1 MITADIIVLVGC
13 ILFVLIGAMV
23 GFGKGL
29 KFFTSGIFG
38 IIISVFV
45 CYLIFGFVLDWDAVR
60 NLLDKF
66 NDWLKDSGDVGTF
79 FADIHTDRILLAIVL
94 FIIVQ
99 ILRIIIVKII
109 KGIVEI
115 DNILFKIINKILGA
129 VFFFAVALAILLI
142 VFQIVA
148 WIGGDTAANFA
159 SELKDSIFKL
169 DDLFANNPLKAIF
182 EK

>member
-129 VFFFAVALAILLI
+129 AFFFAVALAILLI

-159 SELKDSIFKL
+159 SELEDSIFKL

>member
-38 IIISVFV
+38 IIISAFV
-45 CYLIFGFVLDWDAVR
+45 CYLIFGFVLNWGVV
-60 NLLDKF
+60 
-66 NDWLKDSGDVGTF
+66 GD
-79 FADIHTDRILLAIVL
+79 LLAKFHIDKIVLAVVL
-94 FIIVQ
+94 FIIIQ
-99 ILRIIIVKII
+99 IIRVIIVKII

-129 VFFFAVALAILLI
+129 AFMFVVALAILLI

-159 SELKDSIFKL
+159 EQLKDSVFRL
-169 DDLFANNPLKAIF
+169 DDLFANNPLNAIF
-182 EK
+182 KK

>member
-1 MITADIIVLVGC
+1 MMTADIIVLVGC

-129 VFFFAVALAILLI
+129 AFFFAVALAILLI